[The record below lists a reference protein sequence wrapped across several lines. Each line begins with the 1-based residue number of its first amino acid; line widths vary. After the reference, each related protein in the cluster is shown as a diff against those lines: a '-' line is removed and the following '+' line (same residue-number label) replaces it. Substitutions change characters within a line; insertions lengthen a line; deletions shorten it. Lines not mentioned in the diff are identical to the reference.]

1 MYAMELTNPSTV
13 TTGTGACTLA
23 HKGARP
29 GWAGTGGPV
38 HRYRTGTGTGRA
50 VGRTDINRVPSIKN
64 ARPFL
69 A

>member
-29 GWAGTGGPV
+29 GWAGTG
-38 HRYRTGTGTGRA
+38 TGTVLGPGPSRG
-50 VGRTDINRVPSIKN
+50 GRTDINRVPSIKN